1 MDVSELLDA
10 LNDKQRD
17 VVAAPLQNML
27 VLAGA
32 GFGTAYCLVN
42 ESGASFSS

>member
-1 MDVSELLDA
+1 MDVSQLLDS
-10 LNDKQRD
+10 LNEKQRD

-32 GFGTAYCLVN
+32 KHVYL
-42 ESGASFSS
+42 FSVLLG